1 MKKWMQNYRLRH
13 IRLGRTHYKGNPFR
27 DWDGKEDFTIR
38 GMSRDLRWQT
48 DLLLAVMIRDYIR
61 DFSQKTPVIGNR
73 VLMDNPEGIPYEE
86 FLLNRYKGGIDF
98 FARWQEL
105 LAQTADEFDALVQM
119 LQGRLTL
126 TAEERQAKIEKAFS
140 DLAYIYADLCW

>member
-1 MKKWMQNYRLRH
+1 
-13 IRLGRTHYKGNPFR
+13 
-27 DWDGKEDFTIR
+27 
-38 GMSRDLRWQT
+38 MSRDLHWQT

-61 DFSQKTPVIGNR
+61 DFSQKTPVIGNC

-105 LAQTADEFDALVQM
+105 LAQTADEFDVLVQV

-126 TAEERQAKIEKAFS
+126 AAEERQAKIEKAFS